1 MKLRNTD
8 AASRQAPRVQ
18 RVLPLDRTCNVLRSR
33 RRWQCYELTICG
45 PHPKSIKRPDQRL
58 QSREEHMQV
67 EGHTILNSWK
77 EIAVYMG
84 RGVRT
89 VQRWEQDC
97 HLPVHRPRG
106 RKRSPVFA
114 FAAEIDLWLEKCPVG
129 INAISG
135 FRSY

>member
-1 MKLRNTD
+1 
-8 AASRQAPRVQ
+8 
-18 RVLPLDRTCNVLRSR
+18 
-33 RRWQCYELTICG
+33 
-45 PHPKSIKRPDQRL
+45 
-58 QSREEHMQV
+58 MQV

-129 INAISG
+129 INATADFGHINSRH
-135 FRSY
+135 FNEPRTPLPDKN